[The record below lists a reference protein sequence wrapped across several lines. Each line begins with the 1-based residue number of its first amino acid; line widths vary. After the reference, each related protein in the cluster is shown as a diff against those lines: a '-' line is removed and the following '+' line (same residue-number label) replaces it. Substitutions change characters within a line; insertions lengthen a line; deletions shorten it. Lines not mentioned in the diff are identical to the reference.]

1 MSSYNFSEIEKK
13 WQGYWEDNN
22 CHTVDLDDDKKKF
35 YMLEMFSYPSG
46 DKLHCGHW
54 YNYGPSDTYA
64 RYKKMMGYNVFQPMG
79 FDAFGLPAENHAIKK
94 GIHPEDSTNANIKYM
109 IKQLKGIGAMYDW
122 SKYIDTS
129 KPDYYKWTQWIFLKL
144 YEKGLAYRKKAP
156 VNWCPSCNT
165 VLANE
170 QVKDGGCERC
180 ETLVIKKN
188 LTQWFFK
195 ITDYAQD
202 LLDGHNDVN
211 WPEKTIAMQKNWV
224 GKSVGAEIVF
234 KMPNHDIPVF
244 TTRPDTIFG
253 VTYMTLAPEHPL
265 VGEIT
270 TPEQKE
276 AVESYIT
283 ETSLKSEV
291 DRLSTTKD
299 KSGVFTGAYAT
310 NPINGKQIPIWIGDY
325 VLYSYGT
332 GAVMA
337 VPAHDDRDLE
347 FANNFGLEVIQ
358 VIKKKNDKAAD
369 EITTA
374 YTDPGVMINSGEYD
388 GMKSV
393 DLKKKVTEVL
403 EELNSGNAEINFRL
417 RDWLISRQRY
427 WGAPIPI
434 VYCDKCGEQ
443 PVPESEL
450 PIKLPYDVEIKPKGD
465 APLATNAEFMSASC
479 PKCGGEAKREADTM
493 DTFVCSSWYYFRYP
507 SANINDAAFD
517 KDITK
522 SWLPVDR
529 YVGGPEHAC
538 MHLLYA
544 RFIGKVLMEDKK
556 FEPFTNLTHQG
567 IILAKDG
574 TRMSKSKGNTISPDP
589 YIEEYG
595 ADVFRAYLMF
605 NFSYTEGGA
614 WSDSQ
619 IKSVDKFVNRV
630 HKLVDENSWSINSNE
645 GEAKPTSKEEKDL
658 YYQMHYA
665 IKHVN
670 TDIDKMQFN
679 TSIARIMEF
688 VNEFYKYKKLPK
700 ENQSGAIVKVATE
713 TLILLMAPFTPH
725 LAEEMWES
733 IGKKQSIFT
742 QSYPKAIESYLAKS
756 EITVVVQIHGKVRAQ
771 LDVSA
776 DITKDEIEK
785 LALADD
791 NVKKY
796 IDGKDIKKFIY
807 VPKKL
812 VSIVV

>member
-1 MSSYNFSEIEKK
+1 MSNYNFKEIEKK
-13 WQGYWEDNN
+13 WQNYWEDNN
-22 CHTVDLDDDKKKF
+22 CHKVDLSQDQNKF

-64 RYKKMMGYNVFQPMG
+64 RYKKMTGFNVFQPMG

-94 GIHPEDSTNANIKYM
+94 GIHPEDSTNANIQYM

-156 VNWCPSCNT
+156 VNWCPDCNT

-170 QVKDGGCERC
+170 QVVNGECERC
-180 ETLVIKKN
+180 NSLVVKKN

-195 ITDYAQD
+195 ITDYVED
-202 LLDGHNDVN
+202 LLEGHERVD
-211 WPEKTIAMQKNWV
+211 WPEKTIAMQKNWI

-234 KMPNHDIPVF
+234 SVENHKVPVF
-244 TTRPDTIFG
+244 TTRPDTVFG
-253 VTYMTLAPEHPL
+253 VTYLTLAPEHPL
-265 VGEIT
+265 VLEIT
-270 TPEQKE
+270 TAEQK
-276 AVESYIT
+276 ASVEKYIE
-283 ETSLKSEV
+283 ETTLKSEL
-291 DRLSTTKD
+291 DRLSTTKE
-299 KSGVFTGAYAT
+299 KSGVFTGAFAI
-310 NPINGKQIPIWIGDY
+310 NPINGKKIPVWIGDY
-325 VLYSYGT
+325 VLYTYGT

-337 VPAHDDRDLE
+337 VPAHDERDFE
-347 FANNFGLEVIQ
+347 FAKNFNLEIIEVI
-358 VIKKKNDKAAD
+358 KRKNDSANQ
-369 EITTA
+369 ELTEA
-374 YTDPGVMINSGEYD
+374 YTDPGIMVNSGEYN
-388 GMKSV
+388 GMESLEFKEKITS
-393 DLKKKVTEVL
+393 VL
-403 EELNSGNAEINFRL
+403 ESINAGKAEINYRL

-443 PVPESEL
+443 PVSESDL
-450 PIKLPYDVEIKPKGD
+450 PVKLPYDVNIKPKGES
-465 APLATNAEFMSASC
+465 PLATNKDFMNTTC
-479 PKCGGEAKREADTM
+479 PKCGGHAQREADTM

-507 SANINDAAFD
+507 SADISDRAFD
-517 KDITK
+517 MDLTK
-522 SWLPVDR
+522 KWLPVDR

-544 RFIGKVLMEDKK
+544 RFFGKVLMDDRK
-556 FEPFTNLTHQG
+556 FEPFSTLTHQG

-574 TRMSKSKGNTISPDP
+574 SRMSKSKGNTISPDP

-619 IKSVDKFVNRV
+619 IKSVDKFVGKV
-630 HKLVDENSWSINSNE
+630 YKLVQENIWSFETSTNINE
-645 GEAKPTSKEEKDL
+645 PKTKEEKDL
-658 YYQMHYA
+658 FYQMHYA
-665 IKHVN
+665 IKHIN
-670 TDIDKMQFN
+670 IDIDKMQFN

-688 VNEFYKYKKLPK
+688 VNEFNKYKKLPVEK
-700 ENQSGAIVKVATE
+700 QNPNIVKIATE

-725 LAEEMWES
+725 LAEEMWEET
-733 IGKKQSIFT
+733 GKKESIFT
-742 QSYPKAIESYLAKS
+742 NNYPQVNEKYLVKS
-756 EITVVVQIHGKVRAQ
+756 EIIVVVQINGKVRAEME
-771 LDVSA
+771 VNA
-776 DITKDEIEK
+776 DISKEEIEA
-785 LALADD
+785 LALENE
-791 NVKKY
+791 NVQKH
-796 IDGKDIKKFIY
+796 IDGKPVKKFIY

-812 VSIVV
+812 VSIVL

>member
-1 MSSYNFSEIEKK
+1 MSSYNFVEAEKR
-13 WQGYWEDNN
+13 WQDFWEEND
-22 CHTVDLDDDKKKF
+22 CHKVDLNDDKKKF

-64 RYKKMMGYNVFQPMG
+64 RYKKMRGYNVFQPMG

-94 GIHPEDSTNANIKYM
+94 GIHPEDSTNANIEYM

-129 KPDYYKWTQWIFLKL
+129 KPDYYKWTQWVFLKL
-144 YEKGLAYRKKAP
+144 YEKGLAYKKKAP

-170 QVKDGGCERC
+170 QVKEGACERC
-180 ETLVIKKN
+180 DTLVVKKN

-211 WPEKTIAMQKNWV
+211 WPEKTIAMQKNWI
-224 GKSVGAEIVF
+224 GKSVGAEVVF
-234 KMPNHDIPVF
+234 QVDHHDVPVF
-244 TTRPDTIFG
+244 TTRPDTLYG

-265 VGEIT
+265 VQEIT
-270 TPEQKE
+270 TPEHKD
-276 AVESYIT
+276 AVLKYIE
-283 ETSLKSEV
+283 ETSHKSEV
-291 DRLSTTKD
+291 DRLATNKE
-299 KSGVFTGAYAT
+299 KSGVFTGAYAV
-310 NPINGKQIPIWIGDY
+310 NPINGKKVPVWIGDY
-325 VLYSYGT
+325 VLYTYGT

-337 VPAHDDRDLE
+337 VPAHDERDFEFAKNFDLE
-347 FANNFGLEVIQ
+347 IIEVIS
-358 VIKKKNDKAAD
+358 KTGEATAD
-369 EITTA
+369 GLTEA
-374 YTDPGVMINSGEYD
+374 YTAPGVMLNSGEYD
-388 GMKSV
+388 GMDSI
-393 DLKKKVTEVL
+393 DFKKKVTEVL
-403 EELNSGNAEINFRL
+403 EKQNAGKAEINFRL

-434 VYCDKCGEQ
+434 VYCDQCGEQ

-450 PIKLPYDVEIKPKGD
+450 PVKLPYDVDIKPKGNS
-465 APLATNAEFMSASC
+465 PLATNADFMKATC
-479 PKCGGEAKREADTM
+479 PKCGGEATREADTM

-507 SANINDAAFD
+507 SADSKEFAFD
-517 KDITK
+517 KSITD

-544 RFIGKVLMEDKK
+544 RFIGKVMMENRA
-556 FEPFTNLTHQG
+556 FEPFKNLTHQG

-574 TRMSKSKGNTISPDP
+574 SRMSKSKGNTISPDP

-619 IKSVDKFVNRV
+619 IKSIDKFLKRL
-630 HKLVDENSWSINSNE
+630 HRLVEDNLWSFSSADGKAE
-645 GEAKPTSKEEKDL
+645 PSTKEEKSL
-658 YYQMHYA
+658 FYQMHYA
-665 IKHVN
+665 IKHIN
-670 TDIDKMQFN
+670 FDLDKMQFN
-679 TSIARIMEF
+679 TSIARLMEY
-688 VNEFYKYKKLPK
+688 VNEFYKYNMLPREQQNGAVVK
-700 ENQSGAIVKVATE
+700 EATE
-713 TLILLMAPFTPH
+713 NLILSIAPFTPH
-725 LAEEMWES
+725 LAEEMWRQ
-733 IGKKQSIFT
+733 IGRNETIFNAAF
-742 QSYPKAIESYLAKS
+742 PEHNEKYLVKS
-756 EITVVVQIHGKVRAQ
+756 EITVVAQINGKVRAQ
-771 LDVSA
+771 LQVSP
-776 DITKDEIEK
+776 DISKEEIEK
-785 LALADD
+785 IAFA
-791 NVKKY
+791 NESVQKY
-796 IDGKDIKKFIY
+796 VEGKEIRKFIY